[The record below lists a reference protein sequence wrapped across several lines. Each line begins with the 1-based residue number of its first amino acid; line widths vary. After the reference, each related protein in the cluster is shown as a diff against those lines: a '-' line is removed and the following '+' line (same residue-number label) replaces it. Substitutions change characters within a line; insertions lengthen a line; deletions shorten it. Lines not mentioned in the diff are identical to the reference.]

1 MVEEK
6 NRFEMLFTSTKSKLN
21 GLREVITT
29 QFSENNNCFSSL
41 MQKLN
46 EKWSKGLDEMQKMA
60 SKMKIMHE
68 YTEKNFK
75 SLSVLLDCLHD
86 REIKQLENN
95 EREGDTFKKIC
106 EHCEEVMQELKR
118 TAQHFR
124 INEEDIRYQSSTL
137 FENLDFGSEITA
149 AIIRAAENLTKEND
163 ELKNE
168 NAELRNTIF
177 ILEKENID
185 LKEMR
190 KMSIVQEKKFEEV
203 EHRLDRLREES
214 ERLIKACYDE
224 DEEVD
229 DLKNQI
235 SEWLNTNH

>member
-75 SLSVLLDCLHD
+75 SLSVLLDCLHG

-106 EHCEEVMQELKR
+106 
-118 TAQHFR
+118 
-124 INEEDIRYQSSTL
+124 
-137 FENLDFGSEITA
+137 DFHIEF
-149 AIIRAAENLTKEND
+149 
-163 ELKNE
+163 
-168 NAELRNTIF
+168 IF
-177 ILEKENID
+177 ISNLFNI
-185 LKEMR
+185 
-190 KMSIVQEKKFEEV
+190 I
-203 EHRLDRLREES
+203 
-214 ERLIKACYDE
+214 
-224 DEEVD
+224 
-229 DLKNQI
+229 
-235 SEWLNTNH
+235 

>member
-1 MVEEK
+1 
-6 NRFEMLFTSTKSKLN
+6 
-21 GLREVITT
+21 
-29 QFSENNNCFSSL
+29 
-41 MQKLN
+41 
-46 EKWSKGLDEMQKMA
+46 MQKMA
-60 SKMKIMHE
+60 SKMKILHE
-68 YTEKNFK
+68 YAEKNFE
-75 SLSVLLDCLHD
+75 SLSVLLDCLHG

-106 EHCEEVMQELKR
+106 EEVMQ
-118 TAQHFR
+118 
-124 INEEDIRYQSSTL
+124 
-137 FENLDFGSEITA
+137 NLDFGSEIFA
-149 AIIRAAENLTKEND
+149 AIIRAAVNLTKEND

-177 ILEKENID
+177 ILEKENTD

-203 EHRLDRLREES
+203 EYRLDRLREKS

-229 DLKNQI
+229 DLKSQI
-235 SEWLNTNH
+235 SE

>member
-1 MVEEK
+1 
-6 NRFEMLFTSTKSKLN
+6 MLFTSTKSKLN

>member
-6 NRFEMLFTSTKSKLN
+6 NRFEMLFRSAKSNLN
-21 GLREVITT
+21 GLQEVIIQEF
-29 QFSENNNCFSSL
+29 QFSENKNCFSSL

-46 EKWSKGLDEMQKMA
+46 EKWSKDLDEMQKMA
-60 SKMKIMHE
+60 SKLKILHE

-75 SLSVLLDCLHD
+75 SLLDCLHG

-106 EHCEEVMQELKR
+106 EHCEEVVQELKR

-185 LKEMR
+185 LKEVILW
-190 KMSIVQEKKFEEV
+190 IVIPYILQ
-203 EHRLDRLREES
+203 
-214 ERLIKACYDE
+214 
-224 DEEVD
+224 
-229 DLKNQI
+229 
-235 SEWLNTNH
+235 